1 MTNNYIASVRDALTT
16 PLKAWNT
23 ASNAVEK
30 KASRLSEIALEHE
43 IKSTDTYAPII
54 GKDKVNPKSTASV
67 ELFAMLKEV
76 LVETC
81 LDKKEQALYHFDLDA
96 YRKELGIKV
105 SEKSYDVNYQKQ
117 ALGKSKVIKKVGSK
131 MRDFRDVLKTAENVD
146 EDGNKKKTVAKTPI
160 VSARDTIKRLHT
172 IVLDEKKLS
181 DGFIS
186 HELKLGDDG
195 AMERTKLLTTIQ
207 HLYNQLGGKGPLTS
221 ED

>member
-1 MTNNYIASVRDALTT
+1 MTNNLIASARDALAT

-23 ASNAVEK
+23 ASNSVEK
-30 KASRLSEIALEHE
+30 KASGLREIALEHD

-54 GKDKVNPKSTASV
+54 GKDKVNPKSTASKAMY
-67 ELFAMLKEV
+67 AMLKEV
-76 LVETC
+76 MSEAC
-81 LDKKEQALYHFDLDA
+81 LTKPELILYHFDLDA
-96 YRKELGIKV
+96 YRKELGITVAAKRFNV
-105 SEKSYDVNYQKQ
+105 DYQKK
-117 ALGKSKVIKKVGSK
+117 AEGKSKVIKKIGSK
-131 MRDFRDVLKTAENVD
+131 MGDFRDVLKTAENVD

-160 VSARDTIKRLHT
+160 VSARDTIKRLHN
-172 IVLDEKKLS
+172 IVFDVKKLS

>member
-1 MTNNYIASVRDALTT
+1 MTNNYIASVRDALAT

-23 ASNAVEK
+23 ASNAVER

-81 LDKKEQALYHFDLDA
+81 LDKKEQVLYHFDLDA

-105 SEKSYDVNYQKQ
+105 SEKRFDVDYQKQ
-117 ALGKSKVIKKVGSK
+117 ALGKSKVIKKIGSK
-131 MRDFRDVLKTAENVD
+131 MGDFRDVLRTAENVD

-160 VSARDTIKRLHT
+160 VSARDNIKRVYNILNDDT
-172 IVLDEKKLS
+172 KLS
-181 DGFIS
+181 DGDYRS
-186 HELKLGDDG
+186 AVKVDREDMLK
-195 AMERTKLLTTIQ
+195 AIQLLYT
-207 HLYNQLGGKGPLTS
+207 QLGGHGLLETQ
-221 ED
+221 D